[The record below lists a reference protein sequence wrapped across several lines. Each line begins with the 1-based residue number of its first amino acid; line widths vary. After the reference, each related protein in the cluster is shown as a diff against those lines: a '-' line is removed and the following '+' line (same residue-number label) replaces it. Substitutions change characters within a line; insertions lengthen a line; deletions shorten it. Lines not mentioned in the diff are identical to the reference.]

1 MSPDGI
7 EMMFEVNLV
16 DQALLLFLLRP
27 QLLPDAR
34 IVIVASGI
42 HDPNYHFPASPY
54 YTTAE
59 ALAHPASREGSD
71 TRDAGMKR

>member
-42 HDPNYHFPASPY
+42 HDPIYHFPASH
-54 YTTAE
+54 TTRPPKHS
-59 ALAHPASREGSD
+59 LTQLQGKVPTLVMLG
-71 TRDAGMKR
+71 